1 MNAITLTKPIGIF
14 LFWALMGVPPA
25 EKADVTY
32 VPLNEGQGVF
42 NVIYNNPQGS
52 RWVLQILDQDGNQ
65 LYHNIYTDKKFIR
78 NFQLTD
84 PDDYPKLVFVIR
96 NLGDKSLQRFEV
108 ESKTHLIEEVAVK
121 EVK

>member
-1 MNAITLTKPIGIF
+1 MNAITLTKPIVAF
-14 LFWALMGVPPA
+14 LFSFLIGARPA
-25 EKADVTY
+25 STAEVTY

-42 NVIYNNPQGS
+42 NVVYNNPQGD
-52 RWVLQILDQDGNQ
+52 RCVLQILDQDGNQ
-65 LYHNIYTDKKFIR
+65 LYQNVFTDKKFTR

-84 PDDYPKLVFVIR
+84 PDSYNRLVFAFR

-108 ESKTHLIEEVAVK
+108 ETSTHLVEEVKVE

>member
-1 MNAITLTKPIGIF
+1 MNSIALTKPIVAF
-14 LFWALMGVPPA
+14 LFSVLMGGHPGGT
-25 EKADVTY
+25 ADVTY

-42 NVIYNNPQGS
+42 NVVYDNPQGS

-65 LYHNIYTDKKFIR
+65 LYQNVFTDKKFTR
-78 NFQLTD
+78 NFQLAD
-84 PDDYPKLVFVIR
+84 PDNYFKLVFVIR

-108 ESKTHLIEEVAVK
+108 ETRTRLIEEVNVK